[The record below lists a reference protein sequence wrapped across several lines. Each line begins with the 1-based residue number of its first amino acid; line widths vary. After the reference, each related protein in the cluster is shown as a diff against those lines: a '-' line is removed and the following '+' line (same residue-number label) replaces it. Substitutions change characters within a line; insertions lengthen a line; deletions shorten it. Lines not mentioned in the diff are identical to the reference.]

1 MSPVVVGDARFH
13 KDLRGRTFCI
23 RPLVH
28 ASRKTGGQTQKVR
41 LNDIPG
47 YQLKVVN
54 DVGVKLPGTG
64 GPGTRFFTIID
75 SILLIGTGV
84 LLWRRRRMIR

>member
-1 MSPVVVGDARFH
+1 MITSKDLRGQ
-13 KDLRGRTFCI
+13 DLRGRTFCI

-28 ASRKTGGQTQKVR
+28 ASRKTGGQTQKDR

-54 DVGVKLPGTG
+54 DAGVKLPGTG
-64 GPGTRFFTIID
+64 GPGTRFFTILD

-84 LLWRRRRMIR
+84 LLWRRWRMIR